1 MMFAAAF
8 GDQIGG
14 LAQESSSSSS
24 EENSVGTDEWCDA
37 DKESR
42 GSELDVSEVAP
53 GEGSD
58 VENFKVRLSGVDFLI
73 SPTFY
78 L

>member
-37 DKESR
+37 D
-42 GSELDVSEVAP
+42 
-53 GEGSD
+53 
-58 VENFKVRLSGVDFLI
+58 
-73 SPTFY
+73 
-78 L
+78 